1 MSLRKEIMT
10 LRITTTFGEFI
21 KRKIQ
26 ERKKAKARNLA
37 YTDAVKKVK
46 LLQVERKCVVD
57 ELTSISDFMK
67 TTETMLG
74 LNK

>member
-1 MSLRKEIMT
+1 MT
-10 LRITTTFGEFI
+10 PQTTTIFGEFF
-21 KRKIQ
+21 KRKIE
-26 ERKKAKARNLA
+26 ERKKAKARTTA

-57 ELTSISDFMK
+57 ELVSISNFMK